1 MNLFT
6 NIYKKSDEFNNFSI
20 ADEYYLNFLYTI
32 VLLFPL
38 FLLTGPFL
46 PDLTIV
52 ICSLSF
58 IYFILKYNLSN
69 YLGNLFF
76 KIFIVFW
83 IYIVFVSL
91 ISDNILFSLKS
102 SFFYIRF
109 IFFSLFVFFLLNNF
123 KFFPKFF
130 FYSLTITLLI
140 VLIDSYFQFYFGKSL
155 TGFDKPK
162 LRLTGPFGDRQIVGS
177 FIFRILPLYLSLY
190 LYIFKKI
197 NLKILIF
204 IALLSI
210 LVLFSGERTAFFL
223 LTFFIFG
230 VYFLINKKLLKL
242 ITILISYCLISI
254 LIILNIPSLKE
265 RMLDQ
270 TFQAFGIKKYQ
281 KTNGED
287 NYFKDKP
294 KRGFYIFSRAHEVH
308 YSTAYKMFKENPI
321 IGLGPNLFRKK
332 CSDEKFFIEQSSCTT
347 HPHNF
352 LLQLLAETGFI
363 GSLFY
368 LFILFILLKQILSLI
383 YATKIKKIN
392 LINSKLNIYIL
403 NLGFI
408 VNSFMFFLPNG
419 NFFNNYLNAMI
430 FIPVGFYLFQNG
442 NDK

>member
-6 NIYKKSDEFNNFSI
+6 NIYKKLDEFNNFSI
-20 ADEYYLNFLYTI
+20 ADEYYLNFLCTI

-69 YLGNLFF
+69 YLENLFF

-130 FYSLTITLLI
+130 FHLLTITLLI

-162 LRLTGPFGDRQIVGS
+162 LRLTGPFDDRQIVGS

-254 LIILNIPSLKE
+254 LIILNTPSLKE

-281 KTNGED
+281 KTDGED

-308 YSTAYKMFKENPI
+308 YLTAYKMFKENPI
-321 IGLGPNLFRKK
+321 TGLGPNLFRKK

-352 LLQLLAETGFI
+352 LLQLLAEMGSI
-363 GSLFY
+363 GALFY
-368 LFILFILLKQILSLI
+368 LFILFLLLKQILSLI
-383 YATKIKKIN
+383 YETKIKKIN